1 MIATKKSD
9 LKKIG
14 DIGLRNTGTAI
25 SFVPDDQYFETI
37 KIDKSNLKHLLKAK
51 AVLCPGLTIEYFDEK
66 KNEKISWNYE
76 NGLISYL
83 SESSEDIELLLE
95 ESISCSKSGD
105 DNALDFVLNWSC
117 LLYTSPSPRD

>member
-1 MIATKKSD
+1 MVVKNLD

-51 AVLCPGLTIEYFDEK
+51 AVLCLGLTIEYFDEK
-66 KNEKISWNYE
+66 KMKKFHGIMKTVSFIYQ
-76 NGLISYL
+76 
-83 SESSEDIELLLE
+83 SSEDIELLLE

-105 DNALDFVLNWSC
+105 DNALDFQS
-117 LLYTSPSPRD
+117 